1 MLCLL
6 TPTLTLFSLGGN
18 MTGKEIARLAFELKP
33 APRVPVTIIGGGA
46 WAVHRAGKTFAQI
59 KNDPG
64 QIADAFVRYGRQFGL
79 DLLWM
84 GSNFINYP
92 IHFLGCGLKDDS
104 ADSPGLEG
112 SVIKSLDELES
123 LSIAKVL
130 NHPTMQSI
138 IRAHHLVA
146 DALGKETLVIPTNW
160 APFTFAA
167 RILGVENTMMAT
179 IGDPERLTRLIRFA
193 TDLIWA
199 ISEQVLAHEDIPGV
213 NFSDPVASGDLIS
226 PPTFRA
232 FSAPA
237 LKDLVGRARSRG
249 KFAMIHICGNTGK
262 ILEDVLKIG
271 PHCFSLEN
279 KVALKTAKEILGGK
293 VCVAGNVSPTG
304 AFLNGKPEEV
314 LAEARACLEAWGNDP
329 GYILTVGCD
338 FAKNVPRENMM
349 ALMSFRKK

>member
-1 MLCLL
+1 
-6 TPTLTLFSLGGN
+6 
-18 MTGKEIARLAFELKP
+18 MTGKEIASLAFELKP
-33 APRVPVTIIGGGA
+33 VPRVPVTIIGGGA
-46 WAVHRAGKTFAQI
+46 WAVNRAGKTFAQI

-64 QIADAFVRYGRQFGL
+64 QIADVFIRYGRQFRL

-104 ADSPGLEG
+104 ADSPALEG
-112 SVIKSLDELES
+112 AVIKNLDELES
-123 LSIAKVL
+123 MSIEKAL
-130 NHPTMQSI
+130 QHPTMQTI
-138 IRAHHLVA
+138 IKAHHLVA
-146 DALGKETLVIPTNW
+146 DAIGKETLIIPTNW

-179 IGDPERLTRLIRFA
+179 ISDPDRLTRLVRFA
-193 TDLIWA
+193 ADLIWA
-199 ISEQVLAHEDIPGV
+199 ISEQVLVHQDIPGI

-226 PPTFRA
+226 PPTFRS

-237 LKDLVGRARSRG
+237 LKDLVGKARARG
-249 KFAMIHICGNTGK
+249 KYAMVHICGNTGK
-262 ILEDVLKIG
+262 ILEDVLKIA
-271 PHCFSLEN
+271 PHCFSLES
-279 KVALKTAKEILGGK
+279 KVPLKTAKEILGGK

-314 LAEARACLEAWGNDP
+314 RAEAQACLDAWGNDP

-338 FAKNVPRENMM
+338 FAKNIPMENMA
-349 ALMSFRKK
+349 ALMSLKKD